1 MYRRWLAILTYTAS
15 TVCNSFQIPPKNT
28 KGQVTR
34 RQLIIP
40 DGEFFGSIAEKLAW
54 PIGGIAAFR
63 IGARI
68 AVIGQPRLPNNC
80 NGKDI
85 GSRVIRT
92 DKSGI
97 RVRIFYPCKKPIQG
111 TSYNIAPYCT
121 DGRETSDGMAGLVGF
136 RQLGISFLLA
146 HLAEAESGCY
156 ENADILE
163 EEESSLPLLV
173 YSHGYGG
180 NMDMAT
186 YFLRTMASKGMIV
199 AAIEHTDG
207 TASSTILNDGTRL
220 PFSPSL
226 MNSKASLNKRAD
238 EVIEVSNFISQKYKT
253 NGLFYG
259 GHSYG
264 CPSAIL
270 ASTRRMN
277 GHLDGLI
284 LHDPALGMGYDLLPR
299 SGQPDVPTVSY
310 TSDEY
315 NRGGVRYGDVTLH
328 VRGAFHGN
336 FVDAPLWAPSW
347 VMRPLSAVIPACG
360 PADPVRVHDDLAI
373 SAKAFMTS
381 KSVSGVIGVNQ
392 ADLFEPV

>member
-1 MYRRWLAILTYTAS
+1 MMYRRWLAVLTSMAS
-15 TVCNSFQIPPKNT
+15 TVCYSFQIPPKKM
-28 KGQVTR
+28 KGEVTR
-34 RQLIIP
+34 RQLLVP
-40 DGEFFGSIAEKLAW
+40 DREVLGDIAEKLAW

-68 AVIGQPRLPNNC
+68 AVIGQPRLPNC
-80 NGKDI
+80 NEYI

-92 DKSGI
+92 KESGV
-97 RVRIFYPCKKPIQG
+97 RVRLFYPCEKPAQG
-111 TSYNIAPYCT
+111 ISNEMAPYCT
-121 DGRETSDGMAGLVGF
+121 NGRETSDGMAGLVGF
-136 RQLGISFLLA
+136 RQLGVSFLLA
-146 HLAEAESGCY
+146 HLADAQSGCY
-156 ENADILE
+156 ENANILE
-163 EEESSLPLLV
+163 DIALPLLV

-186 YFLRTMASKGMIV
+186 YFLRTMASKGMVV

-207 TASSTILNDGTRL
+207 TASSTILNDGTHL

-226 MNSKASLNKRAD
+226 MSRTSSLNKRAD
-238 EVIEVSNFISQKYKT
+238 EVIEVSNFVRQQYKT
-253 NGLFYG
+253 KGLFYG

-270 ASTRRMN
+270 ASARRKEEP
-277 GHLDGLI
+277 LDGLI
-284 LHDPALGMGYDLLPR
+284 LHDPALGMGYNLLPL
-299 SGQPDVPTVSY
+299 SGPDVPTISY

-360 PADPVRVHDDLAI
+360 PSDPMRVHDELAV
-373 SAKAFMTS
+373 SAKAFMAS
-381 KSVSGVIGVNQ
+381 KSALGEGVNQ
-392 ADLFEPV
+392 VDLFELVKQ